1 MFMSILF
8 ISLFVIKI
16 IIMSEDKKKAS
27 VWEYDNAVI
36 NDLTVHTSYISGLQ
50 RITSKF
56 ILRSTE
62 EDQLRLPTT
71 IQKFNKLVEHDH
83 VNDGPP
89 DITLDEWE
97 SDLYVLFS
105 LVQLLKFKANLQ
117 GFAKEVDIE
126 YDNSDIMELSKQV
139 SEGKIDKDLATKVEE
154 IASKLKIVK

>member
-1 MFMSILF
+1 
-8 ISLFVIKI
+8 
-16 IIMSEDKKKAS
+16 MSESKKTAS
-27 VWEYDNAVI
+27 VWEYDEGVI
-36 NDLTVHTSYISGLQ
+36 TNLGVHTSYITALQ
-50 RITSKF
+50 RVTSKF

-62 EDQLRLPTT
+62 EDQLRLPTS
-71 IQKFNKLVEHDH
+71 IDKFNKLVQHDH
-83 VNDGPP
+83 AKDGTP
-89 DITLDEWE
+89 DIRLDEWE

>member
-1 MFMSILF
+1 
-8 ISLFVIKI
+8 
-16 IIMSEDKKKAS
+16 MSEDKKKAS

-36 NDLTVHTSYISGLQ
+36 DYLTVHTSYISGLQ

-71 IQKFNKLVEHDH
+71 IEKFNKLVEHDH